1 MKHKQVR
8 WIIYFPL
15 ENKIYL
21 CNCKIQPHNRL
32 HITFHFLK
40 NTLYCITHMYLRL
53 NKFCIQC
60 FANIICTQADLILLL
75 LCILLFRKNFTYLF
89 FRDIHKIFLTF
100 LAFFPILTKLTWVIW
115 RTFYA
120 LNFCILIYVR
130 EISLLTRFVTQFICR
145 SDKTILA
152 WSAFWWVFTY
162 FTIFRTLRAFL

>member
-21 CNCKIQPHNRL
+21 CNCKIQPHNRS

-75 LCILLFRKNFTYLF
+75 LCILLFRKNFYISFLQGHTQNLF
-89 FRDIHKIFLTF
+89 NIFSILPHSHKVNMSHLKNILCIKFLHF
-100 LAFFPILTKLTWVIW
+100 NL
-115 RTFYA
+115 
-120 LNFCILIYVR
+120 C
-130 EISLLTRFVTQFICR
+130 S
-145 SDKTILA
+145 
-152 WSAFWWVFTY
+152 
-162 FTIFRTLRAFL
+162 